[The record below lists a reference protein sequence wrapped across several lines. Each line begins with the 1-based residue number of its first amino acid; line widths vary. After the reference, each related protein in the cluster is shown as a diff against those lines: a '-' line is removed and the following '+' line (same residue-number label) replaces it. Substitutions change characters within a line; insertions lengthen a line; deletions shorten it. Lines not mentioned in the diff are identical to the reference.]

1 MSLWHIFVSK
11 AIVRKLLFWYTL
23 IRADWGLLDSPIK
36 GFPEKKSEQSYVVVA
51 VIYAT

>member
-1 MSLWHIFVSK
+1 MSLY
-11 AIVRKLLFWYTL
+11 RKPLCENRFFGTL
-23 IRADWGLLDSPIK
+23 QAVLIGRLLDSPIK